1 MKPLWLAGL
10 TVALLLAGTV
20 AILIAELIF
29 ARQTGALSA
38 PPHIETSEFM

>member
-1 MKPLWLAGL
+1 MKPLWLAAL

-20 AILIAELIF
+20 AILIAEQLF

-38 PPHIETSEFM
+38 PPHIATSEFM